1 MNNSK
6 SPWSW
11 VPSLYFAEGLPN
23 VAVMAISVIMY
34 KQMGLSNAEITFYTS
49 GCISRG
55 CSNLYGA
62 RL

>member
-1 MNNSK
+1 MNLSK

-23 VAVMAISVIMY
+23 VAVTALSVIMF

-49 GCISRG
+49 W
-55 CSNLYGA
+55 LY
-62 RL
+62 LPWTLKFI